1 MQVKMRSTLRNSG
14 FLLISTF
21 SVLFNLASGNVKNSF
36 RVAMPNVVP
45 TEDDNYLCI
54 AFPINDLVQNKDSP
68 IYITKFEAD
77 SDANKAHHIIL
88 QSCRSV
94 GVSDGTQKPWDC
106 RHHQTCEDGEEILFA
121 WAKRAPPT
129 EMPNEVTFKVDPTQS
144 PYLILQVHYAHKME
158 ETDSSAIN
166 IEYQSEP

>member
-1 MQVKMRSTLRNSG
+1 MWS
-14 FLLISTF
+14 FLF
-21 SVLFNLASGNVKNSF
+21 F
-36 RVAMPNVVP
+36 P
-45 TEDDNYLCI
+45 TVE
-54 AFPINDLVQNKDSP
+54 FINNRDTP
-68 IYITKFEAD
+68 IYITKFAAD

-94 GVSDGTQKPWDC
+94 GVDDGTTKPWDC

-129 EMPNEVTFKVDPTQS
+129 EMPEGVTFKVDPKKT

-166 IEYQSEP
+166 VEYQMEP